1 MDRTKAGKS
10 IDSHAAHKNIQKSTT
25 LNRRYVH
32 RPSSFTKIKINAG
45 DKATKAA
52 EKKIAVNAETD
63 EAKQALVAAQA
74 AAKAAEEAARKA
86 AEEQAKL
93 AAAEAELSRLEAA
106 AKAAEEKAKAAALD
120 SLQNDTTALE
130 KAQQQAQAKQAE
142 QGQQGQQAQAKKIAV
157 QADTPDLPPA
167 PNPYQAAINRAHKIQ
182 VQGDEPTAAE
192 IKEAAIQKS
201 IAETNA
207 TYQPL
212 TKKQLRKMTA
222 QDRMHAEASMRAA
235 QIAQKEMV
243 AKDKKAAKAQAAAER
258 QMAKSRKMIAKQT
271 ARSLKKADKKTTQTV
286 ALSQV
291 AKKLDQG
298 QHITKMQRSM
308 RKASAGK
315 RFLIAFS
322 ASAAVVAI
330 LGLIVRFNM
339 PDVSVK
345 VAAMQTGIE
354 ATYPTY
360 IPRGYQLNAVTTD
373 KENGITMEFGDSEKH
388 TFTINEKKS
397 SWDSNALLNNYVKER
412 WGSNYTALRE
422 HGITIYVSDGNATWV
437 NGGLVYNLASENG
450 VLTKKQIKNI
460 VTSL

>member
-10 IDSHAAHKNIQKSTT
+10 IDSHAAHKNIQKSAT

-32 RPSSFTKIKINAG
+32 KPSSFTKIKINAG
-45 DKATKAA
+45 DQTAEKT
-52 EKKIAVNAETD
+52 EKKIAVQADAE
-63 EAKQALVAAQA
+63 EAKQALAAAQA
-74 AAKAAEEAARKA
+74 AAKAAEEAAKKA

-106 AKAAEEKAKAAALD
+106 AKAAEEKAKTAALD

-130 KAQQQAQAKQAE
+130 QAQKQAQAKQTE
-142 QGQQGQQAQAKKIAV
+142 QKQQAQAKKIAV

-182 VQGDEPTAAE
+182 VLGDEPTAAE
-192 IKEAAIQKS
+192 IKDAAIKKS

-212 TKKQLRKMTA
+212 TKKQLRQMDT
-222 QDRMHAEASMRAA
+222 QDRMHAEASIRAA
-235 QIAQKEMV
+235 QIAQKEMT

-271 ARSLKKADKKTTQTV
+271 ARSLKKSSKKATQTV

-291 AKKLDQG
+291 AKKLDQD

-360 IPRGYQLNAVTTD
+360 IPRGYQLSSVTSD
-373 KENGITMEFGDSEKH
+373 KENGITMEFGDSDHH

-412 WGSNYTALRE
+412 WGSDYTALRE

-437 NGGLVYNLASENG
+437 NGGLVYNLASDTG

>member
-1 MDRTKAGKS
+1 MDRTKARKS

-32 RPSSFTKIKINAG
+32 KPSSCTKIKIDAG
-45 DKATKAA
+45 DQTTKQT
-52 EKKIAVNAETD
+52 EQNRRQPKKIAINSDADEVKKAE
-63 EAKQALVAAQA
+63 AQALAAAQA
-74 AAKAAEEAARKA
+74 AAKAAEEAAKKA

-106 AKAAEEKAKAAALD
+106 AKAAQVKATQAATLN
-120 SLQNDTTALE
+120 SLQNDTT
-130 KAQQQAQAKQAE
+130 
-142 QGQQGQQAQAKKIAV
+142 
-157 QADTPDLPPA
+157 
-167 PNPYQAAINRAHKIQ
+167 
-182 VQGDEPTAAE
+182 
-192 IKEAAIQKS
+192 
-201 IAETNA
+201 A

-212 TKKQLRKMTA
+212 TKKQLRQMDL
-222 QDRMHAEASMRAA
+222 QDRMHAEASVKAA
-235 QIAQKEMV
+235 QIAQKEMA
-243 AKDKKAAKAQAAAER
+243 AKNKQAAKAQAAAER
-258 QMAKSRKMIAKQT
+258 QMAKSRKMVAKQT
-271 ARSLKKADKKTTQTV
+271 ARALKKSKKGATQTV

-315 RFLIAFS
+315 RFFIAFS
-322 ASAAVVAI
+322 ASAAVVAV

-339 PDVSVK
+339 PDVSVR

-360 IPRGYQLNAVTTD
+360 IPRGYQLNSVTTD
-373 KENGITMEFGDSEKH
+373 KENGITMEFSDSEKH

-412 WGSNYTALRE
+412 WGSDYTALRE

-437 NGGLVYNLASENG
+437 NGGLVYNLASDTG

>member
-32 RPSSFTKIKINAG
+32 KPSSFTKIKISAG
-45 DKATKAA
+45 DQA
-52 EKKIAVNAETD
+52 EEQQAQAKKIAINAEAD
-63 EAKQALVAAQA
+63 KAQEAEQKALAAAQA
-74 AAKAAEEAARKA
+74 AAKAAEEAAKKA

-106 AKAAEEKAKAAALD
+106 AKAAQEKATQAALN
-120 SLQNDTTALE
+120 SLQNDTTAL
-130 KAQQQAQAKQAE
+130 AQAQKQAQAKQAE
-142 QGQQGQQAQAKKIAV
+142 QQQQAQAKKIAI

-182 VQGDEPTAAE
+182 VLDKDEPTAAE
-192 IKEAAIQKS
+192 IKEAAIKKS

-212 TKKQLRKMTA
+212 SKKQLRQMNM
-222 QDRMHAEASMRAA
+222 QDRMHAEASMKAA
-235 QIAQKEMV
+235 QVAQKEMV
-243 AKDKKAAKAQAAAER
+243 VKDKKAAKAQAATER
-258 QMAKSRKMIAKQT
+258 QMAKSRKM
-271 ARSLKKADKKTTQTV
+271 
-286 ALSQV
+286 V
-291 AKKLDQG
+291 AKKLDQD

-360 IPRGYQLNAVTTD
+360 IPRGYQLSSVTSD
-373 KENGITMEFGDSEKH
+373 KENGITMEFGDSDHH

-412 WGSNYTALRE
+412 WGSDYTALRE
-422 HGITIYVSDGNATWV
+422 HGITIYISDGNATWV
-437 NGGLVYNLASENG
+437 NGGLVYNLASDTG

>member
-32 RPSSFTKIKINAG
+32 KPSSFTKIKISAG
-45 DKATKAA
+45 DQA
-52 EKKIAVNAETD
+52 EEQQAQAKKIAINAEAD
-63 EAKQALVAAQA
+63 KAKEAQAAAQA
-74 AAKAAEEAARKA
+74 AAKAAEEAAKKA

-106 AKAAEEKAKAAALD
+106 AKAAQEKATQAALN
-120 SLQNDTTALE
+120 SLQNDTTAL
-130 KAQQQAQAKQAE
+130 AQAQAKQAE
-142 QGQQGQQAQAKKIAV
+142 QQQQAQAKKIAV

-182 VQGDEPTAAE
+182 VLDKDEPTAAE
-192 IKEAAIQKS
+192 IKEAAIKKS

-212 TKKQLRKMTA
+212 SKKQLRQMNI
-222 QDRMHAEASMRAA
+222 QDRMHAEASMKAA
-235 QIAQKEMV
+235 QVAQKEMV
-243 AKDKKAAKAQAAAER
+243 TKDKKAAKAQAATER
-258 QMAKSRKMIAKQT
+258 QMAKSRKMVAKQT
-271 ARSLKKADKKTTQTV
+271 ARALKKSKKGATQTV

-291 AKKLDQG
+291 AKKLDQD

-360 IPRGYQLNAVTTD
+360 IPRGYQLSSVTSD
-373 KENGITMEFGDSEKH
+373 KENGITMEFGDSDHH

-412 WGSNYTALRE
+412 WGSDYTALRE

-437 NGGLVYNLASENG
+437 NGGLVYNLASDTG